1 MTMTR
6 TSRKASEYV
15 KVYRFMTEGMGL
27 SGTELLIYAR
37 VFGFSKLNGG
47 EFWESKRG
55 TAEFLGISERQ
66 VHRAFKG
73 LEAKGLVREAG
84 EHALSNGRITKRY
97 EVERGPVEA
106 AMVEVARRHPPTLFD
121 P

>member
-1 MTMTR
+1 MTQPN
-6 TSRKASEYV
+6 RKASEYV

-55 TAEFLGISERQ
+55 IAEFLGISERQ
-66 VHRAFKG
+66 AHRSFRSLVDKG
-73 LEAKGLVREAG
+73 LLLEVG
-84 EHALSNGRITKRY
+84 ERLLPNGRITKRY
-97 EVERGPVEA
+97 EVAQEPVRKGLSS
-106 AMVEVARRHPPTLFD
+106 MARRYPASPRDT
-121 P
+121 

>member
-1 MTMTR
+1 MTQPN
-6 TSRKASEYV
+6 RKASEYV

-55 TAEFLGISERQ
+55 IAEFLGISERQ
-66 VHRAFKG
+66 AHRSFKS
-73 LEAKGLVREAG
+73 LVEK
-84 EHALSNGRITKRY
+84 RILDWHGNST
-97 EVERGPVEA
+97 
-106 AMVEVARRHPPTLFD
+106 HD
-121 P
+121 PSQYYDLHRFE